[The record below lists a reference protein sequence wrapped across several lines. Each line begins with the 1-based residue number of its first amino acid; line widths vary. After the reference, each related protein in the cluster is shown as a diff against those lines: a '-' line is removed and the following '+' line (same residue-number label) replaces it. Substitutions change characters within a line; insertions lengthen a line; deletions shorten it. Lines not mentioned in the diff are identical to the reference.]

1 MEVAR
6 SLQEQAKECEEWCSL
21 QEEKA
26 YLPSARKGLRVLPAH
41 HGELAIP
48 LAGYEP
54 RPDGGVFREKP
65 LGPVIGGLMII
76 AALILWVGV
85 AAQLYL
91 WLDWTGAPAVFSAL
105 LSVPIVL
112 LVAYLPARVIFLEH
126 QVVFADDFLVVRL
139 QSFGR
144 TEKECRLATGE
155 AVVVGLAF
163 RDQFYHVE
171 NATRYYPLLSV
182 VVSSGGQ
189 EVAFGEKLPL
199 EQRVRLAVLID
210 HYYNGS
216 ELYVIGPDNP
226 RVR

>member
-6 SLQEQAKECEEWCSL
+6 SLQEQTKECEEWCSL
-21 QEEKA
+21 QEKKA

-48 LAGYEP
+48 LAGCEP

-112 LVAYLPARVIFLEH
+112 LVAYYPVRCIVLEH
-126 QVVFADDFLVVRL
+126 QVVFADDALVMRIR
-139 QSFGR
+139 SYGR
-144 TEKECRLATGE
+144 TEKEWRLATGE
-155 AVVVGLAF
+155 EVVVGLAF

-189 EVAFGEKLPL
+189 EVAFGEQLPL
-199 EQRVRLAVLID
+199 EQRVRLALLID
-210 HYYNGS
+210 YHFNG
-216 ELYVIGPDNP
+216 VA
-226 RVR
+226 